1 MRMTAIISEYNP
13 FHNGHYYQATTAR
26 RETDAD
32 VIVAIMSGTFM
43 QRGEPA
49 FTDKWTQI
57 GR

>member
-49 FTDKWTQI
+49 FTDKWT
-57 GR
+57 